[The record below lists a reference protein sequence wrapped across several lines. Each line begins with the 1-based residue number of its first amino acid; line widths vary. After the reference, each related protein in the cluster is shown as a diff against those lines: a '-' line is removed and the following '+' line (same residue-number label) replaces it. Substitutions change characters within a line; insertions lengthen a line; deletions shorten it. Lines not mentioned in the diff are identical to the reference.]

1 MTVNALEAQ
10 KILSPNDRIAK
21 SPKSPRD
28 TFVGAIVFLA
38 AGLIFSL
45 LRSKDIFAV
54 DGAFRCLEVFQRPS
68 IFFHDN
74 NHMLYPVNVFV
85 WTRLAGVLGFATP
98 TRQDFHALVELMN
111 CFAAAASLSIV
122 FYLTKVALC
131 SVRVALCVTAGLA
144 FSKAFLLHANHFAEA
159 IGCAF

>member
-1 MTVNALEAQ
+1 MTVNDLETQ
-10 KILSPNDRIAK
+10 KSLSPNDRIAK

-28 TFVGAIVFLA
+28 TFVAAIVFLA
-38 AGLIFSL
+38 SGLIFSL

-85 WTRLAGVLGFATP
+85 WTRLAGVLGFANAYTP
-98 TRQDFHALVELMN
+98 RLSCPRGAHELLRGRRPRL
-111 CFAAAASLSIV
+111 AS
-122 FYLTKVALC
+122 FFT
-131 SVRVALCVTAGLA
+131 
-144 FSKAFLLHANHFAEA
+144 
-159 IGCAF
+159 

>member
-1 MTVNALEAQ
+1 MTVNDLEAQ
-10 KILSPNDRIAK
+10 KSLSPNDCIAK
-21 SPKSPRD
+21 SPKWPLD
-28 TFVGAIVFLA
+28 TFVAAVVFLA
-38 AGLIFSL
+38 SGLIFSL

-98 TRQDFHALVELMN
+98 TRQDFHARGAHELLRGRRLAQHR
-111 CFAAAASLSIV
+111 FLLDQSSAALGPRR
-122 FYLTKVALC
+122 ALC
-131 SVRVALCVTAGLA
+131 NGRAR
-144 FSKAFLLHANHFAEA
+144 LLKN
-159 IGCAF
+159 